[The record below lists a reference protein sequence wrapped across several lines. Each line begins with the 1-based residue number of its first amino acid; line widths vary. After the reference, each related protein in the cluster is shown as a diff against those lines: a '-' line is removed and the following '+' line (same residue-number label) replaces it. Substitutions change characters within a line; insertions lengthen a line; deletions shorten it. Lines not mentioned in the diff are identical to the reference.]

1 MRRSIR
7 ALTAALLVSLSTGS
21 ARAGDPPRVAVFPFE
36 NLSGKADAGDLMT
49 HVFFAELA
57 RRGAWQVI
65 EPGAVDAV
73 LDTLGIRN
81 PASLTGAQL
90 RAAADTLR
98 ATQVLMGSVLES
110 GVVRG
115 EDGELP
121 AVGAS
126 IRLVDAASGTVLWT
140 GLKFRSGDDHETL
153 FGWGRERS
161 AERLASKLARDLID
175 EMARAA
181 PTIARR
187 RAKGDGR

>member
-1 MRRSIR
+1 
-7 ALTAALLVSLSTGS
+7 
-21 ARAGDPPRVAVFPFE
+21 
-36 NLSGKADAGDLMT
+36 
-49 HVFFAELA
+49 
-57 RRGAWQVI
+57 
-65 EPGAVDAV
+65 V

-81 PASLTGAQL
+81 PASLSGAQL

-98 ATQVLMGSVLES
+98 AAQVLIGTVLES

-115 EDGELP
+115 EDGDLP

-161 AERLASKLARDLID
+161 AERLASKLARDLVD

-187 RAKGDGR
+187 RAQGDGR